1 MACLLGNHR
10 RVIELVDGGADVW
23 ASDADEKTPIGHVDL
38 KAINPKT
45 LEDDPLSVKFLANI
59 HKIHEYL
66 QAKMVEAAARATHV
80 EGTEYGDI
88 EPDGN
93 HIQEDSPEKLVAR
106 HTKYLERYKSDLG
119 ETNPRTL
126 RQMSDL
132 ADAYQLTEDGYEHAE
147 SLELEL
153 REK

>member
-1 MACLLGNHR
+1 MTIQFWGTCINVFSCPLHVACLLGNHR

-66 QAKMVEAAARATHV
+66 QVKMVEAAARATHV

-93 HIQEDSPEKLVAR
+93 HIQEDSCMCLIEYV
-106 HTKYLERYKSDLG
+106 SVFI
-119 ETNPRTL
+119 
-126 RQMSDL
+126 Q
-132 ADAYQLTEDGYEHAE
+132 
-147 SLELEL
+147 
-153 REK
+153 